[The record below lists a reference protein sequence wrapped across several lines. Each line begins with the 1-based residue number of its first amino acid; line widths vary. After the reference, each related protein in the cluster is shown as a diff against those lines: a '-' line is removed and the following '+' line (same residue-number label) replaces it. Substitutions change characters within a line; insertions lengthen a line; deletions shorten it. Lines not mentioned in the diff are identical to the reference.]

1 VKVTLEPTPLILEVN
16 GTHCRQWTGTT
27 DTGQRVV
34 ALVAAIGVPE
44 NAPPAELERF
54 QRELRENVPE
64 LGRAAVLIFDA
75 GDAPDRKRN

>member
-1 VKVTLEPTPLILEVN
+1 MRVTLEPTPLILEVN

-27 DTGQRVV
+27 DTGQPVV
-34 ALVAAIGVPE
+34 ALVVAIGVPE
-44 NAPPAELERF
+44 NAPPAEVERF
-54 QRELRENVPE
+54 HRELRASVPE